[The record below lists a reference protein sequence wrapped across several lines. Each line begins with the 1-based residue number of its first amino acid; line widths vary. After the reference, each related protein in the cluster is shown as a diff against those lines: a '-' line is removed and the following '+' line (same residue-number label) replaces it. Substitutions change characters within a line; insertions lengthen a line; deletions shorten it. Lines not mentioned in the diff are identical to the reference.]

1 MDPRFD
7 GSGDGTVT
15 PGLLTKEHSW
25 KQEKPLQNPHEFMDG
40 PQTKRRTLHVA
51 YDGSEDDA
59 DSGLHNQQRPPMIK
73 KLDRSET

>member
-7 GSGDGTVT
+7 GGGDGTAT
-15 PGLLTKEHSW
+15 PVFLTKEHSW
-25 KQEKPLQNPHEFMDG
+25 KQEKPLQDPHELMKG
-40 PQTKRRTLHVA
+40 PQTKRRTRPVA

-59 DSGLHNQQRPPMIK
+59 DSGLHNQQRSPTIK